1 MVKVV
6 TNAVVCT
13 KALTLFLQN
22 RLADLHEDLQGAL
35 IQMYVYLGK
44 GFKFPMIVS
53 QRSNLCIILMKR

>member
-1 MVKVV
+1 MVKVVV

-35 IQMYVYLGK
+35 IRVLGER
-44 GFKFPMIVS
+44 V
-53 QRSNLCIILMKR
+53 